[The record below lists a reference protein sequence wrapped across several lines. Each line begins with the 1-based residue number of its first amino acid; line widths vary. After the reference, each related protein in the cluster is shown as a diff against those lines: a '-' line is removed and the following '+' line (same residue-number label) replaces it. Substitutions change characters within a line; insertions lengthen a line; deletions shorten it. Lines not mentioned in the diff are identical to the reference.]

1 MEPFYFG
8 ESLLSHFFSIIP
20 STAITMPSPFSPQ
33 HIGALY
39 VELDKF
45 LNPIILNIAI
55 VYFLP
60 GQFLI
65 RAD

>member
-1 MEPFYFG
+1 
-8 ESLLSHFFSIIP
+8 
-20 STAITMPSPFSPQ
+20 MPSPFSPQ

-39 VELDKF
+39 VELDNF

-65 RAD
+65 